1 MEDLEITPRPP
12 MTDEQYQVCQDLLL
26 NLARIALLMPD
37 LELFLQRIGTALAL
51 GPSCSP
57 APYRLAS
64 GNLEGIQ
71 ELATRALPLQRSAR
85 RQAGRL
91 G

>member
-1 MEDLEITPRPP
+1 MEDLPITRRKP
-12 MTDEQYQVCQDLLL
+12 MTDGEYRICQDLLL

-37 LELFLQRIGTALAL
+37 LELFLQRIGTAQAV
-51 GPSCSP
+51 GPIVDP
-57 APYRLAS
+57 TLYRQAS